1 MQESKNPQL
10 LYQKSDLILK
20 IQVVDNGRRKLF
32 KAEVN
37 MMDKVKVAKIFNLL
51 RLKFNV
57 TIPQDLKEEVSGW
70 DKLALGWN

>member
-1 MQESKNPQL
+1 MPENNNPQV

-70 DKLALGWN
+70 DKLALG

>member
-1 MQESKNPQL
+1 MPENNNPQV

>member
-70 DKLALGWN
+70 DKLALG